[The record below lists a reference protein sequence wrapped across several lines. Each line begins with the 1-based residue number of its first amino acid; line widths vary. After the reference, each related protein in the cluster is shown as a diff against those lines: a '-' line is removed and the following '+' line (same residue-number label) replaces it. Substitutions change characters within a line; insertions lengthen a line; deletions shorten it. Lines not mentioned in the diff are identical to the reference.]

1 MVEAVRESTP
11 SDLNWGPTLEDFFR
25 RMRARLGSSQGV
37 VDELNEFLCDGDW
50 RLAVRHVDAG
60 GKETRGV
67 LLPEFW
73 RHEARLFWEPNAN
86 GFDQIAAY
94 YPAGGWVELVDS
106 LGAAVKICL
115 LDGDTEF
122 IGRHSDLESWEV
134 QYPLPAAS
142 PPVVPAAPASK
153 PEEKASPEPSKAGAT
168 TSAPTTQVAD
178 QQPEDKAGP
187 ANKRR
192 WRGELFQPYLEK
204 LYPPD
209 AKLPR
214 SVTTPDAFN
223 RVTKAMRAD
232 KKAESAIPS
241 YDTFEAYVGRAK
253 PRRRK

>member
-67 LLPEFW
+67 LLPEFR

-122 IGRHSDLESWEV
+122 IGRHSDLESWEGTKSAV
-134 QYPLPAAS
+134 HFSPDRPLP
-142 PPVVPAAPASK
+142 
-153 PEEKASPEPSKAGAT
+153 KALVRKLIRARIAEAKA
-168 TSAPTTQVAD
+168 
-178 QQPEDKAGP
+178 K
-187 ANKRR
+187 KR
-192 WRGELFQPYLEK
+192 G
-204 LYPPD
+204 
-209 AKLPR
+209 
-214 SVTTPDAFN
+214 
-223 RVTKAMRAD
+223 
-232 KKAESAIPS
+232 
-241 YDTFEAYVGRAK
+241 G
-253 PRRRK
+253 